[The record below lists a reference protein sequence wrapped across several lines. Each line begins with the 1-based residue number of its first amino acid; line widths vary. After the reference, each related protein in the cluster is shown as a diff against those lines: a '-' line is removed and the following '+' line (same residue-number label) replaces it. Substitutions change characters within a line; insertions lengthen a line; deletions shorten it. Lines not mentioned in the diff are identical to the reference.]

1 MYWNVRSCNFLCHIP
16 SMIGSLY
23 MHKFSLSCVESSQW
37 LILHRFSRL
46 RSWKQFSLLP
56 VVKILV
62 SSPIFT
68 GFVFKIILTVVLS
81 SLNRC
86 DGWDAVSISGF
97 SVLLSEISC
106 FAAVWFFFYNQI
118 LYFHSFLITFCH
130 NLSKPGRSSPI
141 ISSESCMTVTKEL

>member
-106 FAAVWFFFYNQI
+106 FAAVCFFFIIRSYIFI
-118 LYFHSFLITFCH
+118 LFWLHSVITFQ
-130 NLSKPGRSSPI
+130 NQEEAVPSYLLRAAW
-141 ISSESCMTVTKEL
+141 L